1 MKQAVLNLLA
11 SGGAFAPFRK
21 ANRHKALILMY
32 HRFSQGDDAFST
44 SARAFRQQLEYLRAH
59 YTLTTVSH
67 LARHFRDG
75 EEVPSS
81 LAAITIDD
89 GFSDAYEIAL
99 PLLKRY
105 DAPATVFVVTD
116 FVDQRS
122 WIWTDKAR
130 FLTFQTRVE
139 KLEISVAGHAFELNL
154 NGPSSRLE
162 AAARINERLKLL
174 DDTVKDE
181 AIASIAAA
189 LKITIPELPPAEC
202 GPLTWEQAREMHNNG
217 VEIASHTLTH
227 PILTNIPDKR
237 LRTEL
242 QQSRRRVAEM
252 IGHDSGA
259 FCYPN
264 GNYDKRVIQE
274 VERAGYQCAVSTEP
288 GLNSKET
295 NFFSLKRIPAISD
308 LARFVKASSGFELAQ
323 ARLRSN
329 RPRSG
334 VVK

>member
-1 MKQAVLNLLA
+1 
-11 SGGAFAPFRK
+11 
-21 ANRHKALILMY
+21 MY
-32 HRFSQGDDAFST
+32 HRFSEGGDAFST
-44 SARAFRQQLEYLRAH
+44 SARAFRQQLEYMRAH
-59 YTLTTVSH
+59 YTLTTVSQ
-67 LARHFRDG
+67 LAAYLREG
-75 EEVPSS
+75 EEAPSS

-89 GFSDAYEIAL
+89 GFSDAYEIAF
-99 PLLKRY
+99 PLLKRHGV
-105 DAPATVFVVTD
+105 PATVFVVTD

-122 WIWTDKAR
+122 WIWTDKTR
-130 FLTFQTRVE
+130 FLTFHSRVE
-139 KLEISVAGHAFELNL
+139 RLEVSVAGHAFELNL

-174 DDTVKDE
+174 DDNVKDE
-181 AIASIAAA
+181 AIASIAGA
-189 LKITIPELPPAEC
+189 LKITIPELPPQQY
-202 GPLTWEQAREMHNNG
+202 GPLTWKQAREMHNDG

-227 PILTNIPDKR
+227 PILTNIPDER

-242 QQSRRRVAEM
+242 QLSRRRVAEM

-264 GNYDKRVIQE
+264 GNYDGRVIRE
-274 VERAGYQCAVSTEP
+274 VERAGYLCAVSTEP

-295 NFFSLKRIPAISD
+295 NPFSLKRIPAISD

-329 RPRSG
+329 PPRSG
-334 VVK
+334 VVE

>member
-44 SARAFRQQLEYLRAH
+44 SARAFRHQLEYLRAH
-59 YTLTTVSH
+59 YTLTTVSQ

-89 GFSDAYEIAL
+89 GFSDAYQIAL
-99 PLLKRY
+99 PLLKQHGV
-105 DAPATVFVVTD
+105 PATVFVVTD
-116 FVDQRS
+116 FVDQKS

-139 KLEISVAGHAFELNL
+139 KLKMSVAGQAFEFNL
-154 NGPSSRLE
+154 NGPSSRSE
-162 AAARINERLKLL
+162 AAARINERLKQL
-174 DDTVKDE
+174 DDNVKDE
-181 AIASIAAA
+181 ALASMAAA
-189 LKITIPELPPAEC
+189 LKITIPDLPPKEY
-202 GPLTWEQAREMHNNG
+202 GPLTWKQAREMHNNG

-227 PILTNIPDKR
+227 PILTNISDER

-264 GNYDKRVIQE
+264 GNYDGRVTRE

-295 NFFSLKRIPAISD
+295 NLFSLKRIPAISD

-323 ARLRSN
+323 VRLRSN
-329 RPRSG
+329 SPRSRR
-334 VVK
+334 VE

>member
-32 HRFSQGDDAFST
+32 HRFSRGDDAFST
-44 SARAFRQQLEYLRAH
+44 SAPAFRRQLEYLRAH
-59 YTLTTVSH
+59 YTLTTVSQ
-67 LARHFRDG
+67 LAKQLGEG
-75 EEVPSS
+75 EEVQSS

-89 GFSDAYEIAL
+89 GFSDAHEIAF
-99 PLLKRY
+99 PLLKQHGV
-105 DAPATVFVVTD
+105 PATVFVVTD

-130 FLTFQTRVE
+130 FLTFHTRIE
-139 KLEISVAGHAFELNL
+139 KREISVAGHAFELNL
-154 NGPSSRLE
+154 NGPSSRFE

-174 DDTVKDE
+174 DDNVKDE

-189 LKITIPELPPAEC
+189 LKITIPELPPKEY
-202 GPLTWEQAREMHNNG
+202 GPLTWEQAREMHNDG

-227 PILTNIPDKR
+227 PILTNIPDER

-242 QQSRRRVAEM
+242 QESRRRVAET

-264 GNYDKRVIQE
+264 GNYDGRVIRE
-274 VERAGYQCAVSTEP
+274 VERAGYQSAVSTEP

-295 NFFSLKRIPAISD
+295 NPFSLKRIPAISD

-323 ARLRSN
+323 ARLRSAP
-329 RPRSG
+329 PRTG
-334 VVK
+334 AVE